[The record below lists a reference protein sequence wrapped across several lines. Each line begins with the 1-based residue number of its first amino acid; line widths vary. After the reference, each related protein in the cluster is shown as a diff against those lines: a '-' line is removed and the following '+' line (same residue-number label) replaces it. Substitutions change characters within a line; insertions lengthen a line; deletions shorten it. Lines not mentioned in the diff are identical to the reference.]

1 MLKRILFIAAFA
13 LCIVYAKRFCYR
25 HTDGFA
31 LNKILSNLSYHSEWE
46 VPVSTQENEV
56 LSLIDQPFHYL
67 AKGAQSYVFVSE
79 DGQTVVKFFRLY
91 HLLPPLW
98 IKMLHFPPKMQ
109 LFKLRKMLAKRE
121 ELEKDFDSYLLAYQ
135 QMREETGLLYVH
147 LNKTSHLKQK
157 ITLYDRLNIAHTLD
171 LNTTGFL
178 LQKRVDLVYP
188 FLKEKIKSGNL
199 QEAEEAISSLIN
211 LFFWKYRHSI
221 GDNDPLIRTNYGF
234 LSGKAI
240 QIDVGPL
247 SIDNSL
253 TAKEL
258 QENEARRTTAS
269 LKHWLEENCPE
280 LIPFLDRELESQLS
294 WKDEKTPDLPFCP
307 SAADRIATAD

>member
-171 LNTTGFL
+171 LDQMEFL
-178 LQKRVDLVYP
+178 VQKKAELVYP
-188 FLKEKIKSGNL
+188 RIDVIAQKEGLESAKSAITNL
-199 QEAEEAISSLIN
+199 VRLLN
-211 LFFWKYRHSI
+211 LRCQRGIFDK
-221 GDNDPLIRTNYGF
+221 DPDLNTNFGF
-234 LSGKAI
+234 IDKTPV
-240 QIDVGPL
+240 QIDIGRFQPDEREQSSAAQREEILRITDHFRQWLDQKYPPL
-247 SIDNSL
+247 STHLLHEING
-253 TAKEL
+253 
-258 QENEARRTTAS
+258 
-269 LKHWLEENCPE
+269 LEER
-280 LIPFLDRELESQLS
+280 LDPQ
-294 WKDEKTPDLPFCP
+294 PDF
-307 SAADRIATAD
+307 